1 MVIKPIIKFW
11 KDSGTKYIQLERDL
25 RLSFLIFPILF
36 ERFQPNKDE
45 IISV

>member
-11 KDSGTKYIQLERDL
+11 KDGGTKYIQLECDFK
-25 RLSFLIFPILF
+25 LSFLLFPILF

-45 IISV
+45 ITSV